1 MNTRSPPVALR
12 AEHVAALRHAAAML
26 RRAEAAASSAGPH
39 RSMRR
44 HARDRLGIGLALG
57 TAVGLTLAVWAAEP
71 WIAQVW
77 QHVIAGWTSRL
88 GIALSLVQDGS
99 ASHWLNAGGNDT
111 LRPGRVAGVTAA
123 ALVIAGW
130 GSTLWM
136 PDRLTPLKYAI
147 RVLCAVQASAIA
159 WFALAP
165 GSFPYT
171 AGAHLGAMLASGYS
185 LMLVI
190 PSLLAFGYVLLD
202 LPLHRRLLGPPG
214 VLAFFLLE
222 VPHKAV
228 LHVWLVQQFSLLLM
242 PVLYLFFGLLF
253 DVMLFIALYS
263 WMVSSARLR
272 TAA

>member
-1 MNTRSPPVALR
+1 MNKRSAPVALR

-26 RRAEAAASSAGPH
+26 QRAKASSSMRPH

-57 TAVGLTLAVWAAEP
+57 TALGLTLAVWAAKP
-71 WIAQVW
+71 WIAQFW
-77 QHVIAGWTSRL
+77 EHVIAGWANRL
-88 GIALSLVQDGS
+88 GIGLVLLHDGS
-99 ASHWLNAGGNDT
+99 ASHWLNAGGNDA
-111 LRPGRVAGVTAA
+111 LQPGRLAGVATA
-123 ALVIAGW
+123 ALVIAAW

-159 WFALAP
+159 WFALVP

-171 AGAHLGAMLASGYS
+171 AGSHLGAMLAAGYS

-190 PSLLAFGYVLLD
+190 PSLLAVGYVLLD

-214 VLAFFLLE
+214 VLAFFVLE

-272 TAA
+272 TAG